1 MIGPTQQVG
10 TTTRPRARSTT
21 DEVERVV
28 ETSPHDDVTQATDAE
43 EAAALAAALDE
54 ADDEASAEV
63 MHLRSEGVPL
73 ALLADLADPSG
84 PASPSILED
93 EGLPDVA
100 WWGDKERQESI
111 DDEADDEA

>member
-1 MIGPTQQVG
+1 M
-10 TTTRPRARSTT
+10 
-21 DEVERVV
+21 
-28 ETSPHDDVTQATDAE
+28 ETSSHGDVTPDPTPDE

-73 ALLADLADPSG
+73 ALLADLADPHG
-84 PASPSILED
+84 PHSPDILQD

-100 WWGDKERQESI
+100 WWGADAPREDD
-111 DDEADDEA
+111 DDEVDEDA

>member
-1 MIGPTQQVG
+1 M
-10 TTTRPRARSTT
+10 
-21 DEVERVV
+21 EK
-28 ETSPHDDVTQATDAE
+28 SPHEDVTEALTPDE
-43 EAAALAAALDE
+43 EAAAMTAALDE
-54 ADDEASAEV
+54 ADDDASAEV

-100 WWGDKERQESI
+100 WWGAEVPEGSDEDADE
-111 DDEADDEA
+111 DEA

>member
-1 MIGPTQQVG
+1 M
-10 TTTRPRARSTT
+10 
-21 DEVERVV
+21 
-28 ETSPHDDVTQATDAE
+28 ETSPHEDVTPDPTPDE
-43 EAAALAAALDE
+43 EAAALVAALDE

-84 PASPSILED
+84 PHSPDILQD

-100 WWGDKERQESI
+100 WWSAEAPGEDVEDEPEGD
-111 DDEADDEA
+111 A